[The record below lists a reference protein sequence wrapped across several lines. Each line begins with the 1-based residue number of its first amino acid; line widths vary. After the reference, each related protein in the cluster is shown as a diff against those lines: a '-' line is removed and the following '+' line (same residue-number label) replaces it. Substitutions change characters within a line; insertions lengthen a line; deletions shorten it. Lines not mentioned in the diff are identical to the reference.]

1 MTIAP
6 GFMDLLSNFRNNL
19 AGGSV
24 ELKVNTNDL
33 INAAS
38 DIEKRVNGIL
48 QELSDMF
55 SVVNQTGGYWEGT
68 VSEICRNDYQLR
80 NENMTAAFD
89 RIRSYV
95 TILQKISE
103 TYTTTE
109 EQNVEDADALP
120 SGIIY

>member
-38 DIEKRVNGIL
+38 DIEN
-48 QELSDMF
+48 
-55 SVVNQTGGYWEGT
+55 GGY
-68 VSEICRNDYQLR
+68 
-80 NENMTAAFD
+80 F
-89 RIRSYV
+89 IRD
-95 TILQKISE
+95 IAPRL
-103 TYTTTE
+103 
-109 EQNVEDADALP
+109 
-120 SGIIY
+120 